1 MMDKLKKIR
10 AEIFYTRYPMP
21 NYRKV
26 AIAIHVSKR
35 WDKEETENRII
46 NTVQSYNS
54 EIKRETVKDVNY
66 QEVKEWLYQL

>member
-1 MMDKLKKIR
+1 MIDKLKKIK

-26 AIAIHVSKR
+26 TIAIHVPKS

-46 NTVQSYNS
+46 DTIQSYNS
-54 EIKRETVKDVNY
+54 EIKREVIKEINY
-66 QEVKEWLYQL
+66 QEVKE